1 MSAAQAAVGKQLL
14 SMEQH
19 TFFVTAQALCKLR
32 GFKQS
37 PRLLTKFYPYFPLEI
52 GDRPPLKITFFY

>member
-1 MSAAQAAVGKQLL
+1 MSAAKAAVDKQLL

-19 TFFVTAQALCKLR
+19 TFFVTAQALCKPR

-37 PRLLTKFYPYFPLEI
+37 PRLLTGFSFLFAARNRKI
-52 GDRPPLKITFFY
+52 DRL

>member
-1 MSAAQAAVGKQLL
+1 MQISAAQAAVDKQIL
-14 SMEQH
+14 SIEQH
-19 TFFVTAQALCKLR
+19 TFFVNAQALYKLR

-52 GDRPPLKITFFY
+52 GR

>member
-1 MSAAQAAVGKQLL
+1 MSAAQAAVDKQLL

-19 TFFVTAQALCKLR
+19 TFYVTAQFLCKPR

-37 PRLLTKFYPYFPLEI
+37 PRLLTGF
-52 GDRPPLKITFFY
+52 